1 MIFDKHYHIVYQY
14 DNLRREPAGSIPHL
28 SRAADTADTGR
39 RHSTRAAPDRARGDR
54 CWFAAACRIHDAVLP
69 VQLEPGEYQIERG
82 DGQRADVAETTV
94 FESNDG
100 EVTFGTTR
108 VDIGIDDDAIA
119 IRAVAGMLIVVWL
132 ILAWVGVN
140 SMNGISS
147 SMRAG
152 NGFTTGNSRR
162 VRRLGMV
169 VLAYPALTFLGRLLL
184 RQMVD
189 ALDLAGPPVSVD
201 VGVAD
206 WWVWVLFGLLLV
218 AIAELFA
225 DGVALQELDEATI

>member
-1 MIFDKHYHIVYQY
+1 MNISVE
-14 DNLRREPAGSIPHL
+14 NLPVRFLTSAVRLTRLILVVVTPLVLLLTVLVVIGVGSLRLAGS
-28 SRAADTADTGR
+28 T
-39 RHSTRAAPDRARGDR
+39 
-54 CWFAAACRIHDAVLP
+54 DAVLP
-69 VQLEPGEYQIERG
+69 VQLQPGEYQIERG

-162 VRRLGMV
+162 VRRLGIV

-225 DGVALQELDEATI
+225 YGVALQELDEATI

>member
-1 MIFDKHYHIVYQY
+1 MNKSVE
-14 DNLRREPAGSIPHL
+14 NLPVRLLTSAVRLTRLILVVVTPLVLLLTVLVVIGVGSLRLAGS
-28 SRAADTADTGR
+28 T
-39 RHSTRAAPDRARGDR
+39 
-54 CWFAAACRIHDAVLP
+54 DAVLP
-69 VQLEPGEYQIERG
+69 LQLEPGEYQIETG
-82 DGQRADVAETTV
+82 DGQRTDVAEATV

-108 VDIGIDDDAIA
+108 VDIGVDDDAIA

-140 SMNGISS
+140 SMSGISI

-152 NGFTTGNSRR
+152 DRFTKANSERL
-162 VRRLGMV
+162 RRLGIV
-169 VLAYPALTFLGRLLL
+169 ALAYPALTFPASLLL

-201 VGVAD
+201 VGVAG

-218 AIAELFA
+218 VIAELFA
-225 DGVALQELDEATI
+225 HGVALQELDEATI

>member
-1 MIFDKHYHIVYQY
+1 MAISVE
-14 DNLRREPAGSIPHL
+14 NLPVRFLTSAVRLTRLILVVVTPLVLLLTVLVVIGVGSLRLAGS
-28 SRAADTADTGR
+28 T
-39 RHSTRAAPDRARGDR
+39 
-54 CWFAAACRIHDAVLP
+54 DAVLP

-225 DGVALQELDEATI
+225 HGVALQELDEATI

>member
-1 MIFDKHYHIVYQY
+1 MTTSLESLPVRVLTSAVRLTRLTLTIVTPFVLLLTVLVVIGVGS
-14 DNLRREPAGSIPHL
+14 LRLAGS
-28 SRAADTADTGR
+28 T
-39 RHSTRAAPDRARGDR
+39 
-54 CWFAAACRIHDAVLP
+54 DAVRP
-69 VQLEPGEYQIERG
+69 VQLEPGEYQIETG

-94 FESNDG
+94 FKSNDG

-108 VDIGIDDDAIA
+108 VDIGIDDDAVA

-140 SMNGISS
+140 SMSGISN

-152 NGFTTGNSRR
+152 DRFTTGNSRR
-162 VRRLGMV
+162 VRRLGIV

-189 ALDLAGPPVSVD
+189 ALELAGPPVSVD
-201 VGVAD
+201 VSVAD

-225 DGVALQELDEATI
+225 HGVALQELDEATI

>member
-1 MIFDKHYHIVYQY
+1 MTTSLE
-14 DNLRREPAGSIPHL
+14 NLSVRFLTSAVRLTRLILVVVTPLVLLLTVLVVIGVGSL
-28 SRAADTADTGR
+28 RLVG
-39 RHSTRAAPDRARGDR
+39 ST
-54 CWFAAACRIHDAVLP
+54 DAVRP
-69 VQLEPGEYQIERG
+69 VQLEPGEYQIEMG
-82 DGQRADVAETTV
+82 DGQRTDVAETTV

-108 VDIGIDDDAIA
+108 VDIGIDDDAVA
-119 IRAVAGMLIVVWL
+119 IRAVAGILIVVWL

-140 SMNGISS
+140 SMSGISS

-152 NGFTTGNSRR
+152 DRFTTGNGRR
-162 VRRLGMV
+162 VRRLGIV

-189 ALDLAGPPVSVD
+189 ALELAGPPVSVD
-201 VGVAD
+201 AGVAD

-225 DGVALQELDEATI
+225 HGVALQELDEATI